1 MLTKSSQIEHR
12 NQFEDDRQRAAVAAF
27 NTRARI
33 KDTVDW
39 ERFKPILEEVFGSPR
54 HSGPGRPTWDQ
65 MIMFRALMLGVM
77 SSLSDRSR
85 QYMVLDR
92 TSFKPCVG
100 LQSTD
105 HVLAQ
110 KTV

>member
-54 HSGPGRPTWDQ
+54 HSGPGRSSWDQ

-100 LQSTD
+100 LKSTD

-110 KTV
+110 RTV